1 MSYVCIEQEID
12 PIAQQSV
19 FKFLE
24 DHALPFTWI
33 EKIVV
38 EIVQFNQ
45 CFIEYCAIKY
55 QDPCSTGCRG
65 CSLTRGLRYYMDPQ
79 AFEKFENAI
88 FFKIFKIPSNGQLV

>member
-1 MSYVCIEQEID
+1 MALLSLPFFWSQRPSRSLITVTKNHFLSYVCIKPEID

-45 CFIEYCAIKY
+45 CFIEYSAIKY
-55 QDPCSTGCRG
+55 QDPYSSGCRG
-65 CSLTRGLRYYMDPQ
+65 CSHTHQ
-79 AFEKFENAI
+79 F
-88 FFKIFKIPSNGQLV
+88 